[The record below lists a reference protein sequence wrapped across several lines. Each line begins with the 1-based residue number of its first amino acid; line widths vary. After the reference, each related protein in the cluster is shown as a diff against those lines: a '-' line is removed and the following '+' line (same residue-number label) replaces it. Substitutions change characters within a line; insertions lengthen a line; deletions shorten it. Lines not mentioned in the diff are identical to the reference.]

1 MWLRLK
7 RCKINNETIKKLR
20 DFIVNGGYKGM
31 QTFDTR
37 NIAGDSMTTIY
48 DEDGITVD
56 FCCYY
61 DYLEIFGLTYEQYK
75 SLSDILDIC

>member
-1 MWLRLK
+1 M
-7 RCKINNETIKKLR
+7 NNEAIKKLR
-20 DFIVNGGYKGM
+20 DFIVNAGYKGM
-31 QTFDTR
+31 HTFDTR

-56 FCCYY
+56 FCYSY
-61 DYLEIFGLTYEQYK
+61 DYLEIFGLTNEQYK